1 MSSSMSFFLFVLCFT
16 SATASPFAAWG
27 YPPTVTPSVPVPP
40 SRTPTVP
47 VPPVTTNY
55 PPSVTVPPVPPCTRD
70 CTTPVPVPPCTTNCP
85 SPVPVPPCTKDCP
98 PTTPPVNPPCTKDC
112 PPTVPPCTKDCPP
125 TTPPVNPPC
134 TKDCPPTVPPCT
146 KDCPPTTPPVNPPCT
161 KDCPP
166 MVPPCTKDCPSQP
179 PISGC
184 HPNFAGAALTLS
196 TSSALYWSAMP
207 VVGNPL
213 SASPA
218 PSKFFFQQNGS
229 PTVSYTVKTV
239 ADVNFALEAKGGA
252 PVIGNTDPSGSNQ
265 CQKWF
270 VDCSTCC
277 STDISQ
283 TKGKVASGCKI
294 SSGSDTTKQCVTS
307 RGPGAMTLAPCD
319 GSGAQLFDFT
329 AV

>member
-16 SATASPFAAWG
+16 SATASPFAARG

-47 VPPVTTNY
+47 VPPVPTNY
-55 PPSVTVPPVPPCTRD
+55 PPSVTVPPVPPCTKD

-112 PPTVPPCTKDCPP
+112 PPT
-125 TTPPVNPPC
+125 
-134 TKDCPPTVPPCT
+134 
-146 KDCPPTTPPVNPPCT
+146 
-161 KDCPP
+161 
-166 MVPPCTKDCPSQP
+166 VPPCTKDCPSQP

-319 GSGAQLFDFT
+319 DSGAQLFDFT